1 MLLSNFI
8 DAFIFFVFIFFQV
21 GLLDPKWV
29 EERDKQITQKV
40 KIKSYFGT
48 DNSTLHSLGL
58 LSLSSQLVCVVR

>member
-40 KIKSYFGT
+40 KIKVILERII
-48 DNSTLHSLGL
+48 LHCILWGY
-58 LSLSSQLVCVVR
+58 